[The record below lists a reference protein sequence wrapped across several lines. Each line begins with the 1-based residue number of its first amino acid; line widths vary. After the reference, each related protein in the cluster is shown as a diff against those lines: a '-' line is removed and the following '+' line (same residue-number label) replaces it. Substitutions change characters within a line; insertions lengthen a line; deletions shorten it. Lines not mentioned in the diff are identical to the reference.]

1 MPLSESILNNT
12 LWNKFSLKF
21 NNLRLEAHYQ
31 KHSFPQILLQS
42 RLALLLGAM
51 MYEMYGILDFLLIPK
66 EMMAKITLIRIS
78 ATMMI
83 LMVFGLTFFR
93 IFKKYHQQML
103 AFILVLS
110 GSDLLLKMTLINQSI
125 FSYYFSGLLLLF
137 FWAHAFYVL
146 SFTYLFISSLLIVV
160 ASVISFITIF
170 NFSYNAVIS
179 YLFILFSAFGVSVFS
194 SYVAEKRGRALFLR
208 EKELDRER
216 YIQRERA
223 THDSLTN
230 LPNRVLLLDR
240 IDQAIL
246 DSIRHSQVCA
256 GFYLDLDNFK
266 NINDIYGH
274 AAGDYVLT
282 EVAKRLKASTRA
294 ADTVARLSGDE
305 FFILTRDIHNVEH
318 AEAFG
323 HKLLTQ
329 IKLPYHLQGK
339 PVDTLLSASI
349 GICMFPYDY
358 VTALDVI
365 DKADQ
370 AMYQV
375 KLAEKSGIT
384 VANFTNA

>member
-1 MPLSESILNNT
+1 
-12 LWNKFSLKF
+12 
-21 NNLRLEAHYQ
+21 
-31 KHSFPQILLQS
+31 
-42 RLALLLGAM
+42 
-51 MYEMYGILDFLLIPK
+51 
-66 EMMAKITLIRIS
+66 
-78 ATMMI
+78 MI
-83 LMVFGLTFFR
+83 KVFFR
-93 IFKKYHQQML
+93 IISLGTF
-103 AFILVLS
+103 
-110 GSDLLLKMTLINQSI
+110 
-125 FSYYFSGLLLLF
+125 
-137 FWAHAFYVL
+137 FYVL

-160 ASVISFITIF
+160 ASVISFLTIST
-170 NFSYNAVIS
+170 FSYNAVIS
-179 YLFILFSAFGVSVFS
+179 YIFILFSAFGVSVFS

-223 THDSLTN
+223 THDCLTN
-230 LPNRVLLLDR
+230 LPNRVLMLDR

-246 DSIRHSQVCA
+246 DSIRHSQLCA

-266 NINDIYGH
+266 NINDIYGYDTR
-274 AAGDYVLT
+274 DYVLT
-282 EVAKRLKASTRA
+282 ELAKRLEASTHG

-323 HKLLTQ
+323 HKLSTQ

-349 GICMFPYDY
+349 GICMFHYDY

-365 DKADQ
+365 DKTDQ

-375 KLAEKSGIT
+375 KLTEKSGIT